1 MSWMDDILD
10 HVLGTTDQ
18 APPGAK
24 PDVAI
29 RNPKTFRNLKGTREI
44 RMQRSGEADKGI
56 QAPEGKRDLRGD
68 KKGTLQRKG
77 YYMVQPVHH
86 EESITE
92 GTRGHYKNYYGP
104 ETPTGKAVQGLV
116 PLPKMYPYEKDEYST
131 VEEADQ
137 KASMRSGEVDFA
149 AQSAV
154 TRHRELLQ
162 IMKGLSGGSN
172 QP

>member
-77 YYMVQPVHH
+77 YYMVQPAVDP
-86 EESITE
+86 SI
-92 GTRGHYKNYYGP
+92 K
-104 ETPTGKAVQGLV
+104 
-116 PLPKMYPYEKDEYST
+116 
-131 VEEADQ
+131 
-137 KASMRSGEVDFA
+137 
-149 AQSAV
+149 
-154 TRHRELLQ
+154 HRELLE
-162 IMKGLSGGSN
+162 IFKGLSGGSN